1 MRRTLLLLT
10 KAATSIL
17 LLYFS
22 MRWVNVG
29 ALGERLG
36 RFELGWVALAVVLL
50 GAETVRLAVRW
61 REIAT
66 ACHATLAFN
75 SALQITFIATFFNQ
89 VLPSTV
95 GGDGARIWLF
105 ARQGAGW
112 AKATYSV
119 LVDRIVGLV
128 VLALVVIACLP
139 YTFTLIDDSI
149 ARAVLLVIG
158 FGTVRSEEHTSEL
171 QSLRH

>member
-1 MRRTLLLLT
+1 MRRTLLLLA
-10 KAATSIL
+10 KVATSIL

-22 MRWVNVG
+22 LRWVNVG
-29 ALGERLG
+29 
-36 RFELGWVALAVVLL
+36 WVALAIVF
-50 GAETVRLAVRW
+50 LAAQTMFLANRW

-66 ACHATLAFN
+66 VCHATLAFI

-105 ARQGAGW
+105 ARKGAGW

-119 LVDRIVGLV
+119 LVD
-128 VLALVVIACLP
+128 
-139 YTFTLIDDSI
+139 
-149 ARAVLLVIG
+149 
-158 FGTVRSEEHTSEL
+158 
-171 QSLRH
+171 